1 MKLKKWLPEYKQIS
15 YAEYRELPDDRWK
28 IEENGWFF
36 WNPWKLSGE
45 YADYLYMQ
53 ILQGK

>member
-28 IEENGWFF
+28 IEENG
-36 WNPWKLSGE
+36 
-45 YADYLYMQ
+45 
-53 ILQGK
+53 